1 MRIYQFTIYTQLSK
15 YINTLSLKVEWL
27 RGYRRGNEESP
38 FKIKKITLSGWL
50 AVEHAIYA

>member
-27 RGYRRGNEESP
+27 RGYRRGNEIGKCGFGSR
-38 FKIKKITLSGWL
+38 
-50 AVEHAIYA
+50 